1 MWLVY
6 PSTSASGSDNL
17 GSLDHKQQSHK
28 KMEPFWF
35 FRLQFCRTYDS
46 AYNSDFLFSQG
57 HKRSFDSAYDSDSD
71 SIAGENQP

>member
-1 MWLVY
+1 
-6 PSTSASGSDNL
+6 
-17 GSLDHKQQSHK
+17 
-28 KMEPFWF
+28 MEPFWF

-71 SIAGENQP
+71 SVAGENQP